1 MNKTWKRQVFRHT
14 ALYTAI
20 LMFSHTGGGG
30 GAQAQTQTQT
40 HKYAI
45 VMNGQNL
52 PEVKWGQDYKKLAQK
67 SNERQFTHT
76 TNFHIKKNVTL
87 SFNNIDEVVAEKK
100 DVVVFGT
107 ATYLPPY
114 GKVSGFD
121 ADKLKKRGD
130 ALGWIKTT
138 KPGLVGY
145 SYEGVTCQNNYNN
158 ASSGC
163 PELIYKTQF
172 SFGQQGLKKKTTG
185 GLDIAEDKSRDNSPI
200 YKLQDYPG
208 LGVSFNLSSE
218 SLVKSIK
225 YNKIISSFS
234 EGVTQQNG
242 TQNQHKDKNLV
253 YTTGDYQYKNKYSSR
268 YVGQN
273 EHSAIAFYLNAKLH
287 LLDKKNI
294 KNIAQG
300 KTVNLGTLKSYV
312 EPTAEWKNKR
322 QNYFQGN
329 WTFEDKGTVSVKL
342 KLPEVKAG
350 RCVNKNNPNPNAK
363 APSPALTAPAL
374 WFGPVQ
380 NGKVQMY
387 SASVST
393 YPDSSSSQIF
403 LQNLSRKDDTS
414 KPGRYSLK
422 PLSTS
427 EIKSKEPNFTGR
439 QTIIRLDG
447 RVQQI
452 KLGQSNNEVVGF
464 NGNSNNATFGIVSEG
479 SFMPDT
485 SEWKKVLLPWTVRV
499 FADDSK
505 FKEFNKEEKDNKPK
519 YSQKYRSRD
528 NGKRERNLGDIVNSP
543 IVAVGGYLATSANDG
558 MVHIFKKGNG
568 GDERNYSL
576 KLSYIPG
583 TMPRKDIENK
593 DSTLAKELR
602 AFAEKGYVGDRYGVD
617 GGFVLRQVNL
627 NGKDHVFMF
636 GAMGFGG
643 RGAYALDLT
652 KADGSDPTKASLF
665 DVKDNG
671 NNGNN
676 GNNRVELGYTVGTPQ
691 IGKTHNGK
699 YAAFLASGYAT
710 KKIDD
715 PTNKTALYVYDLE
728 NNGNLIKKIEVKDG
742 KGGLSSPT
750 LVDKD
755 LDGTVD
761 IAYAG
766 DRGGKMYR
774 FDLSGQSPDQ
784 WTVRPIFEGTK
795 PITSA
800 PAISQLKDKRVVIFG
815 TGSDLSEEDVDNME
829 EQYIYGIFDDDTA
842 TTGTVNFS
850 GSGGGLLEQV
860 LSRDNDNK
868 TLFLTDYKRS
878 DGSGSKG
885 WVVKLKDGQR
895 VTVKPTVV
903 LRTAFVTIRKYNDG
917 GCGAETAILGI
928 NTADGG
934 KLTKKSARPI
944 VPDANKDVAQ
954 YSGHKQ
960 TTKGKSIPIGCM
972 QKGNEIVCPNGYVYD
987 KPVNVRYLDE
997 KKTDG
1002 FSTTADGDAGGSGID
1017 PAGKRSGKNNRCF
1030 SQKGVRTLLMNDL
1043 DSLDITGPTCGMKRI
1058 SWREVFY

>member
-30 GAQAQTQTQT
+30 GQAQAQTQT

-45 VMNGQNL
+45 VMNAQNL
-52 PEVKWGQDYKKLAQK
+52 PEVKWGNQYQSLTHK
-67 SNERQFTHT
+67 SNEREVIHT
-76 TNFHIKKNVTL
+76 SGFSVVKKHISF
-87 SFNNIDEVVAEKK
+87 SFNNTDEVVAEKK
-100 DVVVFGT
+100 DAVVFGA

-121 ADKLKKRGD
+121 
-130 ALGWIKTT
+130 TT
-138 KPGLVGY
+138 KLTERKNAVDQIGTTHPGLVGY
-145 SYEGVTCQNNYNN
+145 SYEGSTC
-158 ASSGC
+158 SSGGC
-163 PELIYKTQF
+163 PTVAYRTQF
-172 SFGQQGLKKKTTG
+172 TFGNSSLAKKTNGG
-185 GLDIAEDKSRDNSPI
+185 GLDIYEDKSRDNSPI
-200 YKLQDYPG
+200 YKLKDHPW
-208 LGVSFNLSSE
+208 LGVSFNLGGESSFKPKRQG
-218 SLVKSIK
+218 SLV
-225 YNKIISSFS
+225 SSFS
-234 EGVTQQNG
+234 EDVTQQNG
-242 TQNQHKDKNLV
+242 ADSQHKGKNLV
-253 YTTGDYQYKNKYSSR
+253 YTTDDYKSQNNKNHQDKHHA
-268 YVGQN
+268 V
-273 EHSAIAFYLNAKLH
+273 AFYLNAKLH
-287 LLDKKNI
+287 LLDKKHI
-294 KNIAQG
+294 TNIAQVG
-300 KTVNLGTLKSYV
+300 TVDLGTLKTRI
-312 EPTAEWKNKR
+312 EPTEAWKK
-322 QNYFQGN
+322 QNNNFFSGS
-329 WTFEDKGTVSVKL
+329 WTYEEKGLVSVKL

-427 EIKSKEPNFTGR
+427 EIKSKEPTFTGR
-439 QTIIRLDG
+439 QTVIRLDSG
-447 RVQQI
+447 VQQI
-452 KLGQSNNEVVGF
+452 KLGKNNNEVTGF

-485 SEWKKVLLPWTVRV
+485 SEWKKVLLPWTVRGS
-499 FADDSK
+499 ADDNR
-505 FKEFNKEEKDNKPK
+505 FKSINQESSQ
-519 YSQKYRSRD
+519 YSQRYRIRD
-528 NGKRERNLGDIVNSP
+528 NNSNRNLGDIVNSP
-543 IVAVGGYLATSANDG
+543 IVAVGEYLATSANDG
-558 MVHIFKKGNG
+558 MVHIFKKNG
-568 GDERNYSL
+568 GGDDRNYSL

-583 TMPRKDIENK
+583 TMPRKDIESK

-617 GGFVLRQVNL
+617 GGFVLRQVERD
-627 NGKDHVFMF
+627 GKTRVFMF

-652 KADGSDPTKASLF
+652 KAENGNPTAVSLF
-665 DVKDNG
+665 DVKHDNSG
-671 NNGNN
+671 NNSNN
-676 GNNRVELGYTVGTPQ
+676 SNNSVQLGYTVGTPQ

-710 KKIDD
+710 KTIDD
-715 PTNKTALYVYDLE
+715 QQNKTALYVYDLE
-728 NNGNLIKKIEVKDG
+728 SNNGTPIATINVPDG

-774 FDLSGQSPDQ
+774 FDLSGNNPNS
-784 WTVRPIFEGTK
+784 WTVRTIFEGTK

-815 TGSDLSEEDVDNME
+815 TGSDLSEEDVDNKDI
-829 EQYIYGIFDDDTA
+829 QHVYGIFDNDTDTSVA
-842 TTGTVNFS
+842 KDGQGN
-850 GSGGGLLEQV
+850 GLLEQV
-860 LSRDNDNK
+860 LKKDGN
-868 TLFLTDYKRS
+868 TLFLSDYKRS
-878 DGSGSKG
+878 NGSGDKG
-885 WVVKLKDGQR
+885 WVVKLEAGQR

-903 LRTAFVTIRKYNDG
+903 LRTAFVTIRKYTTD

-944 VPDANKDVAQ
+944 VPEANTAVAQ
-954 YSGHKQ
+954 YSGHKK
-960 TTKGKSIPIGCM
+960 TSSGKSIPIGCM
-972 QKGNEIVCPNGYVYD
+972 EKNGGTVCPNGYVYD

-1017 PAGKRSGKNNRCF
+1017 PDGKRSGKNNRCF

-1058 SWREVFY
+1058 SWREIFY

>member
-1 MNKTWKRQVFRHT
+1 MNKQNQPEVKRDGSYSTLREKDRKRKFDFN
-14 ALYTAI
+14 ANN
-20 LMFSHTGGGG
+20 GGGG
-30 GAQAQTQTQT
+30 S
-40 HKYAI
+40 
-45 VMNGQNL
+45 V
-52 PEVKWGQDYKKLAQK
+52 
-67 SNERQFTHT
+67 
-76 TNFHIKKNVTL
+76 
-87 SFNNIDEVVAEKK
+87 SFNNSDELVSRQNGTA
-100 DVVVFGT
+100 VFGT

-121 ADKLKKRGD
+121 DKRLKERGN
-130 ALGWIKTT
+130 AVNWIHTT
-138 KPGLVGY
+138 HPGLIGY
-145 SYEGVTCQNNYNN
+145 SYAGVVCRNST
-158 ASSGC
+158 GC
-163 PELIYKTQF
+163 PQLVYKTRF
-172 SFGQQGLKKKTTG
+172 SFDNTGLAKNAG
-185 GLDIAEDKSRDNSPI
+185 MLDSHPDPSRENSPI
-200 YKLQDYPG
+200 YKLKDYPW
-208 LGVSFNLSSE
+208 LGVSFNLGSENTVKNSQSSNR
-218 SLVKSIK
+218 L
-225 YNKIISSFS
+225 ISSFS
-234 EGVTQQNG
+234 ENNN
-242 TQNQHKDKNLV
+242 NQTIVSTTESHPISLGDGQREHTAVV
-253 YTTGDYQYKNKYSSR
+253 Y
-268 YVGQN
+268 
-273 EHSAIAFYLNAKLH
+273 YLNAKLH
-287 LLDKKNI
+287 LLNKKQIQNI
-294 KNIAQG
+294 TD
-300 KTVNLGTLKSYV
+300 KTVQLGVLKPSIDV
-312 EPTAEWKNKR
+312 KTQRTGFGGILSFWASWDIKDTGQIP
-322 QNYFQGN
+322 
-329 WTFEDKGTVSVKL
+329 VKL
-342 KLPEVKAG
+342 GLQQVKAG
-350 RCVNKNNPNPNAK
+350 RCVNANNPNKSTK

-393 YPDSSSSQIF
+393 YPDSSSSRIY
-403 LQNLSRKDDTS
+403 LQNLKRKTDS
-414 KPGRYSLK
+414 NRPGRYSLAD
-422 PLSTS
+422 LSAS
-427 EIKSKEPNFTGR
+427 DIQSKEPTFTSR

-447 RVQQI
+447 GVRHIQ
-452 KLGQSNNEVVGF
+452 LDRNNEVTSF
-464 NGNSNNATFGIVSEG
+464 NGDNGTFGIVNEG
-479 SFMPDT
+479 SVVPE
-485 SEWKKVLLPWTVRV
+485 SNEWKKVLLPWTVRG

-505 FKEFNKEEKDNKPK
+505 FKAFNKEKNNDNKPK
-519 YSQKYRSRD
+519 YSQRYRIRENGN
-528 NGKRERNLGDIVNSP
+528 NGKRDLGDIVNSP
-543 IVAVGGYLATSANDG
+543 IVAVGEYLATSANDG

-568 GDERNYSL
+568 GDARDYSL

-583 TMPRKDIENK
+583 TMPRKDIQSQ

-617 GGFVLRQVNL
+617 GGFVLRQVNNL
-627 NGKDHVFMF
+627 NGQDRVFMF

-652 KADGSDPTKASLF
+652 KADGNDPTKASLF

-710 KKIDD
+710 KEI
-715 PTNKTALYVYDLE
+715 TSGENKTALYVYDLE
-728 NNGNLIKKIEVKDG
+728 NNNGTPIAKIEVPNG

-755 LDGTVD
+755 LDGTID

-774 FDLSGQSPDQ
+774 FDLSSQSPDQ

-815 TGSDLSEEDVDNME
+815 TGSDLSEDDVDKMD
-829 EQYIYGIFDDDTA
+829 EQYIYGIFDDDTE
-842 TTGTVNFS
+842 TTGNVKVDLK
-850 GSGGGLLEQV
+850 GLGGGLLEQH
-860 LSRDNDNK
+860 LTQEDK

-878 DGSGSKG
+878 DGSGNKG

-903 LRTAFVTIRKYNDG
+903 LRTAFVTIHKYTGNDK
-917 GCGAETAILGI
+917 CGAETAILGI

-944 VPDANKDVAQ
+944 VPDANTKVAQ
-954 YSGHKQ
+954 YSGDKK
-960 TTKGKSIPIGCM
+960 TSSGKSIPIGCM

-1058 SWREVFY
+1058 SWREIFY

>member
-1 MNKTWKRQVFRHT
+1 MNEQNQLKVKQKDSYSTLREKDRERKFIYNKGWQ
-14 ALYTAI
+14 
-20 LMFSHTGGGG
+20 GGGSVFFDN
-30 GAQAQTQTQT
+30 TDTL
-40 HKYAI
+40 
-45 VMNGQNL
+45 V
-52 PEVKWGQDYKKLAQK
+52 
-67 SNERQFTHT
+67 SRQSGT
-76 TNFHIKKNVTL
+76 
-87 SFNNIDEVVAEKK
+87 A
-100 DVVVFGT
+100 VFGT

-121 ADKLKKRGD
+121 ANALKERNNAVDWIHTTRAGLAGYAYTNVICRSHQCPQLVYKTRFSFDNPDLAKRG
-130 ALGWIKTT
+130 
-138 KPGLVGY
+138 
-145 SYEGVTCQNNYNN
+145 
-158 ASSGC
+158 
-163 PELIYKTQF
+163 
-172 SFGQQGLKKKTTG
+172 G
-185 GLDIAEDKSRDNSPI
+185 GLDRHTEPSRDNSLI
-200 YKLQDYPG
+200 YKLKDHPW
-208 LGVSFNLSSE
+208 LGVSFNLGSENTVKNSQSS
-218 SLVKSIK
+218 SRL
-225 YNKIISSFS
+225 ISSFS
-234 EGVTQQNG
+234 EDNN
-242 TQNQHKDKNLV
+242 NQTIV
-253 YTTGDYQYKNKYSSR
+253 STTENHPISLGD
-268 YVGQN
+268 GQR
-273 EHSAIAFYLNAKLH
+273 EHTAVAYYLNAKLH
-287 LLDKKNI
+287 LLDKKGI
-294 KNIAQG
+294 KDITG
-300 KTVNLGTLKSYV
+300 KTVRLGVLKPSIDVKTQRTGLGGLLDFHAKWDIKDTGQIPV
-312 EPTAEWKNKR
+312 EL
-322 QNYFQGN
+322 G
-329 WTFEDKGTVSVKL
+329 
-342 KLPEVKAG
+342 LPQIKAG
-350 RCVNKNNPNPNAK
+350 RCINKPNPNPK
-363 APSPALTAPAL
+363 ALSPALTAPAL

-427 EIKSKEPNFTGR
+427 EIKSKEPTFTGR
-439 QTIIRLDG
+439 QTVIRLDG
-447 RVQQI
+447 GVQQI
-452 KLGQSNNEVVGF
+452 KLQGNEVTSFNVN
-464 NGNSNNATFGIVSEG
+464 NGNNTFGIVKDLG
-479 SFMPDT
+479 VDPDA
-485 SEWKKVLLPWTVRV
+485 SEWKKVLLPWTVR
-499 FADDSK
+499 ASNDDNQ
-505 FKEFNKEEKDNKPK
+505 FKTINQQLNQQKIQ
-519 YSQKYRSRD
+519 YSQRYRIRD
-528 NGKRERNLGDIVNSP
+528 NGNRDLGDIVNSP
-543 IVAVGGYLATSANDG
+543 IVAVGEYLATSANDG
-558 MVHIFKKGNG
+558 MVHIFKQSG
-568 GDERNYSL
+568 GDKRSYNL

-583 TMPRKDIENK
+583 TMPRKDIQNTE
-593 DSTLAKELR
+593 STLAKELR
-602 AFAEKGYVGDRYGVD
+602 AFAEKSYVGDRYGVD
-617 GGFVLRQVNL
+617 GGFVLRQVEL
-627 NGKDHVFMF
+627 SGKKHVFMF

-652 KADGSDPTKASLF
+652 KAENGNPTAVSLF
-665 DVKDNG
+665 DVKHGKNS
-671 NNGNN
+671 NNS
-676 GNNRVELGYTVGTPQ
+676 VQLGYTVGTPQ

-710 KKIDD
+710 KTIDSTD
-715 PTNKTALYVYDLE
+715 NKTALYVYDLE
-728 NNGNLIKKIEVKDG
+728 SSGTLIKKIDVPGG

-755 LDGTVD
+755 LDGIVD

-766 DRGGKMYR
+766 DRGGNMYR
-774 FDLSGQSPDQ
+774 FDLSGNNLNS

-815 TGSDLSEEDVDNME
+815 TGSDLSEDDVDNKDI
-829 EQYIYGIFDDDTA
+829 QHVYGIFDNDTD
-842 TTGTVNFS
+842 TGTAQD
-850 GSGGGLLEQV
+850 GQGKGLLEQV
-860 LSRDNDNK
+860 LSEENK

-878 DGSGSKG
+878 NGSGSKG
-885 WVVKLKDGQR
+885 WMVKLQPRQR

-903 LRTAFVTIRKYNDG
+903 LRTAFVTIRKYKDN

-944 VPDANKDVAQ
+944 VPAANQAVAQ

>member
-30 GAQAQTQTQT
+30 QAQAQT

-45 VMNGQNL
+45 VMNAQNL
-52 PEVKWGQDYKKLAQK
+52 PEVKWGDQYQSLTHK
-67 SNERQFTHT
+67 SNEREVIHT
-76 TNFHIKKNVTL
+76 SGFGLAKKSISF
-87 SFNNIDEVVAEKK
+87 SFNNTDEVVAEKK
-100 DVVVFGT
+100 DTVVFGA

-121 ADKLKKRGD
+121 TAKLTERKN
-130 ALGWIKTT
+130 ALDQIGTT
-138 KPGLVGY
+138 KTGLVGY
-145 SYEGVTCQNNYNN
+145 SYEGSTC
-158 ASSGC
+158 SSGGC
-163 PELIYKTQF
+163 PTVAYRTQF
-172 SFGQQGLKKKTTG
+172 TFGNSSLAKKTNGG
-185 GLDIAEDKSRDNSPI
+185 GLDIYEDKSRDNSPI
-200 YKLQDYPG
+200 YKLKDHPW
-208 LGVSFNLSSE
+208 LGVSFNLGGESSFKPKRQG
-218 SLVKSIK
+218 SLV
-225 YNKIISSFS
+225 SSFS
-234 EGVTQQNG
+234 EDVTQQNG
-242 TQNQHKDKNLV
+242 AGSQHKDKNLV
-253 YTTGDYQYKNKYSSR
+253 YTTDDYKSQNNKNHQDKHHA
-268 YVGQN
+268 V
-273 EHSAIAFYLNAKLH
+273 AFYLNAKLH
-287 LLDKKNI
+287 LLDKKHI
-294 KNIAQG
+294 KNIVQG
-300 KTVNLGTLKSYV
+300 KTVNLGILKTRI
-312 EPTAEWKNKR
+312 EPTEAWKRRNS
-322 QNYFQGN
+322 NFFNGS
-329 WTFEDKGTVSVKL
+329 WTYEEKGTVSVKL

-350 RCVNKNNPNPNAK
+350 RCINANNPNKSTK

-393 YPDSSSSQIF
+393 YPDSSSSRIF
-403 LQNLSRKDDTS
+403 LQNLKRKTDPN
-414 KPGRYSLK
+414 KPGRHSLAD
-422 PLSTS
+422 LA
-427 EIKSKEPNFTGR
+427 KSDIENRQPNFTGR

-447 RVQQI
+447 GVQQI
-452 KLGQSNNEVVGF
+452 KLGRNNDEVANF
-464 NGNSNNATFGIVSEG
+464 NGNDGKNDTFGIVSEG
-479 SFMPDT
+479 SFMPDA
-485 SEWKKVLLPWTVRV
+485 SEWKKVLLPWTVRGV
-499 FADDSK
+499 NDDQ
-505 FKEFNKEEKDNKPK
+505 FKTFNKEEKNGKPK

-528 NGKRERNLGDIVNSP
+528 NGKHERNLGDIVNSP
-543 IVAVGGYLATSANDG
+543 IVAVGEYLATSANDG

-568 GDERNYSL
+568 DARDYSL

-583 TMPRKDIENK
+583 TMPRKDIQNTE
-593 DSTLAKELR
+593 STLAKELR

-617 GGFVLRQVNL
+617 GGFVLRKVDNL
-627 NGKDHVFMF
+627 NGQNRVFMF

-652 KADGSDPTKASLF
+652 KADDNDPTKASLF

-676 GNNRVELGYTVGTPQ
+676 GNNGVKLGYTVGTPQ
-691 IGKTHNGK
+691 IGKTHNDK

-710 KKIDD
+710 KTIDD
-715 PTNKTALYVYDLE
+715 QQNKTALYVYDLE
-728 NNGNLIKKIEVKDG
+728 SSGTLIKKIDVPGG

-766 DRGGKMYR
+766 DRGGSMYR
-774 FDLSGQSPDQ
+774 FDLSSQDPKQ
-784 WTVRPIFEGTK
+784 WSARAIFKGDK

-815 TGSDLSEEDVDNME
+815 TGSDLSEEDVDSKE
-829 EQYIYGIFDDDTA
+829 IQHVYGIFDNDTD
-842 TTGTVNFS
+842 TGTAQD
-850 GSGGGLLEQV
+850 GQGKGLLEQV
-860 LSRDNDNK
+860 LSEENK

-878 DGSGSKG
+878 NGSGSKG
-885 WVVKLKDGQR
+885 WMVKLQPGQR

-903 LRTAFVTIRKYNDG
+903 LRTAFVTIRKYTDN

-944 VPDANKDVAQ
+944 VPEANSKVAQ
-954 YSGHKQ
+954 YSGDKK
-960 TTKGKSIPIGCM
+960 TSSGKSIPIGCM
-972 QKGNEIVCPNGYVYD
+972 EKDNGIVCPNGYVYD